1 MQKIDDNMLAQLGLG
16 SLPADERKKLIDQIT
31 ETLELRVG
39 MKLAENMSD
48 DQLDE
53 FERFVDGDIEFAKAY
68 LDNLDPNWDQDA
80 NFQAQKTA
88 AIEAGVSEQAITA
101 EYAAYKWLE
110 TNFPTYKQVVSEEF
124 EKLKNEI
131 KRDASKIQEIAD
143 DPTTA
148 AQGCFFR

>member
-148 AQGCFFR
+148 A

>member
-68 LDNLDPNWDQDA
+68 LDNLDPKWDQDA
-80 NFQAQKTA
+80 NFKAQKTA

-148 AQGCFFR
+148 A

>member
-1 MQKIDDNMLAQLGLG
+1 MMQKIDDNMLAQLGLG

-148 AQGCFFR
+148 A

>member
-110 TNFPTYKQVVSEEF
+110 TIFPTYKQVVSEEF

-148 AQGCFFR
+148 A